1 MIFRKIV
8 SQLSFAHIFGKPL
21 FQIWLAAHHGQLLRD
36 FVTSLLFVVRIN
48 RNDQHLGLIQSRQIG
63 AEVATSDVIVSLDA
77 HMEVQE
83 GWLVDLTERWSLIH
97 LNLVW

>member
-1 MIFRKIV
+1 MMLRKIV
-8 SQLSFAHIFGKPL
+8 SQPSFAHIFGKTL
-21 FQIWLAAHHGQLLRD
+21 FRIQSAADHGQLLRD
-36 FVTSLLFVVRIN
+36 FVTSLPFVVRIY

-83 GWLVDLTERWSLIH
+83 GW
-97 LNLVW
+97 